1 LLEEISLCLRVSVA
15 ETPGME
21 SARTLTSSSTYTM
34 VVRGFQYV
42 ENAGVKFAMGISSG
56 VSVNAQKVVGRGRRE

>member
-1 LLEEISLCLRVSVA
+1 LLEEISLCLGVSVA
-15 ETPGME
+15 ETLGTE
-21 SARTLTSSSTYTM
+21 GVRTLTSSFTYTV

-56 VSVNAQKVVGRGRRE
+56 AWMSLSAQSGF